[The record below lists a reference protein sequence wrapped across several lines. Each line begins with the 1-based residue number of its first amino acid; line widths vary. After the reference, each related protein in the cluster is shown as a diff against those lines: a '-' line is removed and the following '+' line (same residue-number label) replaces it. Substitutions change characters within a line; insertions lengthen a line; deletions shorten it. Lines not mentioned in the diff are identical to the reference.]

1 MTRLIAGGLVLALGG
16 CLTDPATD
24 IPETRSEAARFLAQA
39 TFGTDETSLQRVMTI
54 GYAAWIDEQFAL
66 QPAFTYRAFFERREA
81 AIRTDQPAS
90 TWLKAGPEQ
99 VMEAFYTRALTDKAQ
114 LRARVAFALSEI
126 FVVSYQDTVLAKIA
140 PSMVAGF
147 ADTLD
152 TGVSG
157 TYRELLEAVSKS
169 PAMGHYLTFRG
180 NAKELP
186 AVGRY
191 PDENYA
197 REIMQL
203 FSIGLHE
210 LNPDG
215 TTKLDSKGQAIET
228 YSRSDIQ
235 GLSKVFTGW
244 SNYRSPA
251 FAAVA
256 EAQCFYW
263 MDACHDPEG
272 NYHPMVAYPSYH
284 STSVKTF
291 LGVTIPAQDPPNP
304 EADMAMALDRLA
316 NHPNTAPFISRQLIQ
331 RLVSSNPSPEYVGRV
346 ASKFTETGGSI
357 KETVK
362 AILLDEEARGPVTL
376 IAPEAG
382 KLREPILRLTAI
394 IRAFKLE
401 SHTLS
406 PSQSPL
412 DATGSTRQG
421 YVSVGDTSST
431 STSFGQMPFN
441 APSVFNFFRPGYTP
455 TQSQASARQLVAP
468 EMQLVNEASIPGY
481 VNAVQ
486 DLLVNGIGPSSIV
499 DTDGQC
505 GAFTAQVQQY
515 IQALDPKVAANKTL
529 QSTAANCQLETLGQR
544 SIRLQMGEQR
554 ALAYDVPTIVQHVAD
569 RLQGGSLTGAL
580 KQAMTSALSTI
591 DVPAPNDSQTN
602 GDAINSALD
611 KRVWTAIL
619 MVAVSP
625 EFLVTK

>member
-1 MTRLIAGGLVLALGG
+1 M
-16 CLTDPATD
+16 
-24 IPETRSEAARFLAQA
+24 
-39 TFGTDETSLQRVMTI
+39 
-54 GYAAWIDEQFAL
+54 
-66 QPAFTYRAFFERREA
+66 
-81 AIRTDQPAS
+81 AI
-90 TWLKAGPEQ
+90 
-99 VMEAFYTRALTDKAQ
+99 
-114 LRARVAFALSEI
+114 
-126 FVVSYQDTVLAKIA
+126 
-140 PSMVAGF
+140 
-147 ADTLD
+147 
-152 TGVSG
+152 
-157 TYRELLEAVSKS
+157 
-169 PAMGHYLTFRG
+169 
-180 NAKELP
+180 
-186 AVGRY
+186 
-191 PDENYA
+191 
-197 REIMQL
+197 
-203 FSIGLHE
+203 
-210 LNPDG
+210 
-215 TTKLDSKGQAIET
+215 
-228 YSRSDIQ
+228 
-235 GLSKVFTGW
+235 
-244 SNYRSPA
+244 
-251 FAAVA
+251 
-256 EAQCFYW
+256 
-263 MDACHDPEG
+263 
-272 NYHPMVAYPSYH
+272 
-284 STSVKTF
+284 
-291 LGVTIPAQDPPNP
+291 
-304 EADMAMALDRLA
+304 ALDRLA
-316 NHPNTAPFISRQLIQ
+316 THPNTAPFISRQSIQ

-362 AILLDEEARGPVTL
+362 AILLDEEARGPITL

-382 KLREPILRLTAI
+382 KLREPILRLTSI

-406 PSQSPL
+406 SSQSPL

-486 DLLVNGIGPSSIV
+486 DLLINGIGPISIV